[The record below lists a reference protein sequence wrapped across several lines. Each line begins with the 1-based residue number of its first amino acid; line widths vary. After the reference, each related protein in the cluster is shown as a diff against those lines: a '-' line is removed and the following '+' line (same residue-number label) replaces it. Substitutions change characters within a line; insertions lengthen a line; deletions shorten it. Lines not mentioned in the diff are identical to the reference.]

1 MTTAIE
7 FSDQPA
13 VSEQDSRAAHRF
25 GWFGPL
31 DPAEPAP
38 NGPAPHEVHWRFL
51 RFTGP
56 HNSTMPARILA
67 GLRDT

>member
-7 FSDQPA
+7 FSDQPT
-13 VSEQDSRAAHRF
+13 VSDQDSQAAHRF

-31 DPAEPAP
+31 DPTAPAP
-38 NGPAPHEVHWRFL
+38 SGPMPHEVHWRFL

-56 HNSTMPARILA
+56 HEQAMLARILV